1 MRPRL
6 LGAFAF
12 ILTFAVYSSQTQADP
27 MYYPD
32 RASFLGAV
40 GPSITDGYTAYT
52 PGQYTN
58 AAMTAVLGETS
69 YEALTFQDL
78 NLVGNV
84 FIRGDGTN
92 YCAGCNGNFRLSF
105 DSTSFSKHGGVFGVG
120 LDIVLHTSRRVS
132 IGDDDPSNP
141 TFEGSVVVQF
151 ADGSTEQIWI
161 PADIG
166 YYEPSIYFLGITDER
181 GIASITIG
189 TEPLN
194 SRHFWVIDNLTIASS
209 PTTSVNIDIQPG
221 SFPNSLN
228 PRSQGVIPVAI
239 LTTGTF
245 DAVTVD
251 PLSVEFGP
259 KGAMEA
265 HGQGH
270 IEDVNGDG
278 HLDLV
283 LHFNTQDT
291 GIQCG
296 QTSAAL
302 TGETFAGQ
310 LIQGSD
316 SIQTVGCK

>member
-1 MRPRL
+1 MKPHL
-6 LGAFAF
+6 LGAFVF
-12 ILTFAVYSSQTQADP
+12 MLTFAVYSSQTQAGP

-58 AAMTAVLGETS
+58 AEMTAVLGETS
-69 YEALTFQDL
+69 YETLTFQDF
-78 NLVGNV
+78 NIVGDV

-105 DSTSFSKHGGVFGVG
+105 DSTSFSTNGGVFGVG

-189 TEPLN
+189 TEPVE

-209 PTTSVNIDIQPG
+209 PTASVNIDIN
-221 SFPNSLN
+221 PNTISL
-228 PRSQGVIPVAI
+228 RSRGIIQVAI
-239 LTTGTF
+239 LSTSSFNAPTTVRMSSLTFGRTGDEQSLIRCNTGDVNEDGLLDLICQFDSQKAAFQAGDTTGILKGTTIEGIRF
-245 DAVTVD
+245 QGED
-251 PLSVEFGP
+251 SVRIIP
-259 KGAMEA
+259 
-265 HGQGH
+265 
-270 IEDVNGDG
+270 
-278 HLDLV
+278 
-283 LHFNTQDT
+283 
-291 GIQCG
+291 
-296 QTSAAL
+296 
-302 TGETFAGQ
+302 
-310 LIQGSD
+310 
-316 SIQTVGCK
+316 